1 MVQNYYNKFLH
12 KKGKRK
18 MKKIKTIM
26 IILAILLVSL
36 VSFGGIYVQK
46 QNRMENK
53 VKEYDL

>member
-1 MVQNYYNKFLH
+1 
-12 KKGKRK
+12 